1 MINRVAGTSDLSC
14 GDLDIEPLSPE
25 ESEMLAQEW
34 ADLWAQA
41 YGFADAEDMKAEGER
56 MEREYRAQKAR
67 KQER

>member
-1 MINRVAGTSDLSC
+1 MGC
-14 GDLDIEPLSPE
+14 GDIDIEPFSPE
-25 ESEMLAQEW
+25 ESEILAKER